1 MADENKMVISSKD
14 ITSIQTAKA
23 DDVME
28 LNELVTDAT
37 QQVARTTRELEL
49 LESALHSFNKE
60 LNTYNEKTKDV
71 RSLMMSISKKL

>member
-23 DDVME
+23 DEVME

-37 QQVARTTRELEL
+37 QQVVRTTRELEL
-49 LESALHSFNKE
+49 LESALYSFNKE
-60 LNTYNEKTKDV
+60 LNEYNEKTKDV